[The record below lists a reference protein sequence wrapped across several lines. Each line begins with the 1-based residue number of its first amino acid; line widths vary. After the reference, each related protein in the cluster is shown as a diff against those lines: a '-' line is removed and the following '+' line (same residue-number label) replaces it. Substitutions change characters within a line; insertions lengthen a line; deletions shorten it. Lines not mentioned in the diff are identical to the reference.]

1 MTRTLRHRRTAA
13 IASSLLAAAA
23 LLAAGHSEAR
33 ADGGCASP
41 TLDAV
46 SVGANGSATTAPVVV
61 GSDQATVCFSVLSAD
76 TGTLKVDAVYATA
89 AGTEQVVPVTLSADG
104 LPTTGDAVELRFTSS
119 DGGTWDIGDVHI
131 DPYGKG

>member
-13 IASSLLAAAA
+13 IASSLLAAPA

-33 ADGGCASP
+33 ADRACASP

-61 GSDQATVCFSVLSAD
+61 GPDPATRWLSVAPAD
-76 TGTLKVDAVYATA
+76 PGTLKVDAVYSPA
-89 AGTEQVVPVTLSADG
+89 AGTEEVVPV
-104 LPTTGDAVELRFTSS
+104 
-119 DGGTWDIGDVHI
+119 GTVAAGN
-131 DPYGKG
+131 